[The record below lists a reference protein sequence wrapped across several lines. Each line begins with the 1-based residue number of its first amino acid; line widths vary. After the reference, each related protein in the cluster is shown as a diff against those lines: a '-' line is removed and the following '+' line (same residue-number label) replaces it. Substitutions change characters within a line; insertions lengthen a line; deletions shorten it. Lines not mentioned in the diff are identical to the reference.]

1 MFKSKKQKKG
11 SMLVIY
17 QLPKEDLYLRFSEAK
32 KVKIKKNEN

>member
-1 MFKSKKQKKG
+1 MFKSKKQKE

-32 KVKIKKNEN
+32 KVKIKKDEN